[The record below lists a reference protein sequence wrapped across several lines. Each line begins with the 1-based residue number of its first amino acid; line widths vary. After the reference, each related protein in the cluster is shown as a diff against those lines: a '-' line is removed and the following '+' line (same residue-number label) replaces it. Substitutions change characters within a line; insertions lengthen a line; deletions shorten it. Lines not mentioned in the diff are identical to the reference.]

1 MESERRE
8 VEHRGR
14 EGSEAIW
21 LDRGHVVGLM
31 IGDPV
36 SIKPPKTTKF
46 SEDYITLTKDRKET
60 KMRGEGLKEFWYQ
73 IPVWRRCFPYT
84 IKQVSDTIS
93 LSENSIEF

>member
-21 LDRGHVVGLM
+21 LDTGHVVGLM

-36 SIKPPKTTKF
+36 SIKPPKTAKF
-46 SEDYITLTKDRKET
+46 SEDYI
-60 KMRGEGLKEFWYQ
+60 
-73 IPVWRRCFPYT
+73 
-84 IKQVSDTIS
+84 VSDKGQKGNKGHSRTWRI
-93 LSENSIEF
+93 

>member
-21 LDRGHVVGLM
+21 LDTGHVVGLM

-36 SIKPPKTTKF
+36 SIKPPKTAKF

-60 KMRGEGLKEFWYQ
+60 KG
-73 IPVWRRCFPYT
+73 IPRTWR
-84 IKQVSDTIS
+84 I
-93 LSENSIEF
+93 